1 MINFFFHFLLGAIVA
16 IAMWVLRLVP
26 STRSASKL
34 ACWFIRIIPSFSFGM
49 GFMNMSNRALY
60 SVVEGYKDKKDVF
73 DFDISGGDV
82 LYLGVEGFV
91 YFLIIFLIEYMSHIP
106 SIT

>member
-1 MINFFFHFLLGAIVA
+1 MINFFFHFLLGAIVS
-16 IAMWVLRLVP
+16 IAMWVLRIVS

-34 ACWFIRIIPSFSFGM
+34 ACWFLRIIPSFSFGI

-73 DFDISGGDV
+73 DYDISGGDI
-82 LYLGVEGFV
+82 LYLSLEGII
-91 YFLIIFLIEYMSHIP
+91 YFLMIFVIEYISRIP

>member
-1 MINFFFHFLLGAIVA
+1 MISFFFHFLLGAIVS
-16 IAMWVLRLVP
+16 IAMWVLRVVP
-26 STRSASKL
+26 STRLASKT
-34 ACWFIRIIPSFSFGM
+34 ACWFLRIIPSFSFGM

-82 LYLGVEGFV
+82 LYLGIEGV
-91 YFLIIFLIEYMSHIP
+91 IYFLFVFIIEYTSRIP